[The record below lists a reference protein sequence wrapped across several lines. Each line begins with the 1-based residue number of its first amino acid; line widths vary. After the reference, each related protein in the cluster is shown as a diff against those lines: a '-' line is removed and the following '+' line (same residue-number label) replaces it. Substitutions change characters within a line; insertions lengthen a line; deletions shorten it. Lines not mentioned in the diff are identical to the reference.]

1 MGMEVLLL
9 AYTNSITLM
18 NCSYLPPNA
27 HIHTTHPL
35 PHVTGVLADISPTL
49 GSTQAVV
56 TEQVSNPQVGFDPT
70 SVNATIND
78 SKYGIDMS
86 LKNFSDH
93 STVKYMFLSLS
104 SCFSLLPP
112 PSSLLPPPSS
122 SLLLPPPSSPF
133 NFSPSHSCSGHQCQ
147 PHSDSSRSV
156 GGDPG
161 LLDSWTPRLPTGC
174 WLHHSINWDPDTGA
188 QQ

>member
-18 NCSYLPPNA
+18 NCSYLPPSQ
-27 HIHTTHPL
+27 HTYTHTHPL

-78 SKYGIDMS
+78 SKCGVDMS

-93 STVKYMFLSLS
+93 STVKCMFLSLS

-112 PSSLLPPPSS
+112 PPSS
-122 SLLLPPPSSPF
+122 SLLHLCF
-133 NFSPSHSCSGHQCQ
+133 NLSPSHSCSGHQCQ
-147 PHSDSSRSV
+147 PHSDSSRSI

-161 LLDSWTPRLPTGC
+161 LLDSRTPRLPTGC
-174 WLHHSINWDPDTGA
+174 WIHHSIHWDPDTGA

>member
-1 MGMEVLLL
+1 M
-9 AYTNSITLM
+9 AYTSSI
-18 NCSYLPPNA
+18 LPPSQ
-27 HIHTTHPL
+27 HTYTHPL
-35 PHVTGVLADISPTL
+35 PHTTGVLADISPTL

-78 SKYGIDMS
+78 SKYGTDVS

-93 STVKYMFLSLS
+93 STIKCMFLSL
-104 SCFSLLPP
+104 FFLFLPS
-112 PSSLLPPPSS
+112 PSSLLPPPFSSLLPSPPS

-133 NFSPSHSCSGHQCQ
+133 ILSPSHSCSGHQCQ

-156 GGDPG
+156 GGDPS

-174 WLHHSINWDPDTGA
+174 WIHHSINWDPDTGA
-188 QQ
+188 